1 LKQQP
6 ETVGCDNAY
15 DYRTKGMDMN
25 KLTIALASAASL
37 AIAACAEEPAE
48 TAAYEDTAAADQM
61 ANAEAEAGTVV
72 EVAQG
77 DETFSTLVSAVT
89 AAGLGETLSGD
100 GPFTVF
106 APTNDAFAKIP
117 EATLTELTTNDT
129 ETLGNILTYHVV
141 EGNVDAA
148 TLTQAITD
156 AGDAGYTITTVNGG
170 TLTATVVDGNV
181 VLTDAAGGTATVTAT
196 DVAASNGVIHV
207 IDTVL
212 MPQ

>member
-1 LKQQP
+1 
-6 ETVGCDNAY
+6 
-15 DYRTKGMDMN
+15 MN

-37 AIAACAEEPAE
+37 AIAACAEAPAD
-48 TAAYEDTAAADQM
+48 TSAADEAAMADQM
-61 ANAEAEAGTVV
+61 ANDDAARGTIV
-72 EVAQG
+72 EVAQA
-77 DETFSTLVSAVT
+77 DEEFSTLVSAVT
-89 AAGLGETLSGD
+89 AAGLGETLSGE

-129 ETLGNILTYHVV
+129 ETLGNILKYHVV
-141 EGNVDAA
+141 AGNVDAA

-156 AGDAGYTITTVNGG
+156 AGEGGYTITTVNGG
-170 TLTATVVDGNV
+170 TLNASVVDGNV
-181 VLTDAAGGTATVTAT
+181 VLTDGAGGTSMVTAT
-196 DVAASNGVIHV
+196 DVAASNGVVHV

>member
-1 LKQQP
+1 
-6 ETVGCDNAY
+6 
-15 DYRTKGMDMN
+15 MN

-48 TAAYEDTAAADQM
+48 TAAYEDTATADQM

-72 EVAQG
+72 EVAQD

-156 AGDAGYTITTVNGG
+156 AGDDGYTITTVNGG

-196 DVAASNGVIHV
+196 DVTASNGVIHV

>member
-1 LKQQP
+1 
-6 ETVGCDNAY
+6 
-15 DYRTKGMDMN
+15 MDMN

-48 TAAYEDTAAADQM
+48 TAAYEDTATADQM

-72 EVAQG
+72 EVAQD

-156 AGDAGYTITTVNGG
+156 AGDDGYTITTVNGG

>member
-1 LKQQP
+1 
-6 ETVGCDNAY
+6 
-15 DYRTKGMDMN
+15 MN
-25 KLTIALASAASL
+25 KLTLALASTASL
-37 AIAACAEEPAE
+37 ALAACAETPPESD
-48 TAAYEDTAAADQM
+48 TYEEAAAADQM
-61 ANAEAEAGTVV
+61 ANAEAMAPGTVV

-77 DETFSTLVSAVT
+77 DETFSTLVGAVT
-89 AAGLGETLSGD
+89 AAGLGETLSGE
-100 GPFTVF
+100 GPYTVF

-129 ETLGNILTYHVV
+129 ETLGTILTYHVV

-148 TLTQAITD
+148 TLTQAISD
-156 AGDAGYTITTVNGG
+156 AGEDGHTITTLNGG

-181 VLTDAAGGTATVTAT
+181 VLTDAAGGTSTVTAT

>member
-1 LKQQP
+1 
-6 ETVGCDNAY
+6 
-15 DYRTKGMDMN
+15 MN

-37 AIAACAEEPAE
+37 AIVACAEEPAE
-48 TAAYEDTAAADQM
+48 NVAYEDAATADQM
-61 ANAEAEAGTVV
+61 ANAEAETGTVV

-89 AAGLGETLSGD
+89 AADLGATLSGD

-141 EGNVDAA
+141 AGNVDAA
-148 TLTQAITD
+148 TLLQAIEG
-156 AGDAGYTITTVNGG
+156 AGADGYSIETVNGG
-170 TLTATVVDGNV
+170 TLTAT
-181 VLTDAAGGTATVTAT
+181 L
-196 DVAASNGVIHV
+196 
-207 IDTVL
+207 
-212 MPQ
+212 Q

>member
-1 LKQQP
+1 
-6 ETVGCDNAY
+6 
-15 DYRTKGMDMN
+15 MN

-37 AIAACAEEPAE
+37 AIVACAEEPAE
-48 TAAYEDTAAADQM
+48 NVAYEDAATADQM
-61 ANAEAEAGTVV
+61 ANAEAETGTVV

-89 AAGLGETLSGD
+89 AADLGATLSGD

-117 EATLTELTTNDT
+117 EATLTELKTNDT

-148 TLTQAITD
+148 TLTQAIEG
-156 AGDAGYTITTVNGG
+156 AGEAGYTINTVNGG
-170 TLTATVVDGNV
+170 TLTATIVDGNV

>member
-1 LKQQP
+1 
-6 ETVGCDNAY
+6 
-15 DYRTKGMDMN
+15 MN

-37 AIAACAEEPAE
+37 AIVACAEEPAE
-48 TAAYEDTAAADQM
+48 NVAYEDAATADQM
-61 ANAEAEAGTVV
+61 ANAEAETGTVV

-89 AAGLGETLSGD
+89 AADLGATLSGD

-141 EGNVDAA
+141 AGNVDAA
-148 TLTQAITD
+148 TLLQAIEG
-156 AGDAGYTITTVNGG
+156 AGADGYSIETVNGS

>member
-1 LKQQP
+1 
-6 ETVGCDNAY
+6 
-15 DYRTKGMDMN
+15 MN

-37 AIAACAEEPAE
+37 AIVACSEAPAE
-48 TAAYEDTAAADQM
+48 QEADTSADVTV
-61 ANAEAEAGTVV
+61 NAEAETGTIV

-77 DETFSTLVSAVT
+77 NSDFSTLVSAVT
-89 AAGLGETLSGD
+89 AAGLGETLSGE

-106 APTNDAFAKIP
+106 APTNAAFAKIP

-129 ETLGNILTYHVV
+129 ETLGSILQYHVV
-141 EGNVDAA
+141 SGNVDAA
-148 TLTQAITD
+148 TLTKAITD
-156 AGDAGYTITTVNGG
+156 AGEAGYTVETVGGG
-170 TLTATVVDGNV
+170 TLTATIVDGNV

>member
-1 LKQQP
+1 M
-6 ETVGCDNAY
+6 T
-15 DYRTKGMDMN
+15 

-37 AIAACAEEPAE
+37 AIAACAEAPPENDGYDDA
-48 TAAYEDTAAADQM
+48 AAADEM
-61 ANAEAEAGTVV
+61 ANAEAETGTLV

-89 AAGLGETLSGD
+89 AAGLGETLSGE

-129 ETLGNILTYHVV
+129 ETLGSILTYHVV

-148 TLTQAITD
+148 TLTKAITD
-156 AGDAGYTITTVNGG
+156 AGEDGYTITTVNGG
-170 TLTATVVDGNV
+170 TLTATVVNGNV

>member
-1 LKQQP
+1 
-6 ETVGCDNAY
+6 
-15 DYRTKGMDMN
+15 MN

-37 AIAACAEEPAE
+37 AIVACAEEPAE
-48 TAAYEDTAAADQM
+48 NVAYEDAATADQM
-61 ANAEAEAGTVV
+61 ANAEAETGTVV

-89 AAGLGETLSGD
+89 AADLGATLSGD

-141 EGNVDAA
+141 AGNVDAA
-148 TLTQAITD
+148 TLLQAIEG
-156 AGDAGYTITTVNGG
+156 AGADGYSIETVNGG

-181 VLTDAAGGTATVTAT
+181 VLTDAAG
-196 DVAASNGVIHV
+196 
-207 IDTVL
+207 
-212 MPQ
+212 

>member
-1 LKQQP
+1 
-6 ETVGCDNAY
+6 
-15 DYRTKGMDMN
+15 MN

-37 AIAACAEEPAE
+37 AIVACAEEPAE
-48 TAAYEDTAAADQM
+48 NVAYEDAATADQM
-61 ANAEAEAGTVV
+61 ANAEAETGTVV

-89 AAGLGETLSGD
+89 AADLGATLSGD

-141 EGNVDAA
+141 AGNVDAA
-148 TLTQAITD
+148 TLMQAIEG
-156 AGDAGYTITTVNGG
+156 AGADGYSIDTVNGG

>member
-1 LKQQP
+1 
-6 ETVGCDNAY
+6 
-15 DYRTKGMDMN
+15 MN

-37 AIAACAEEPAE
+37 AIVACAEEPAE
-48 TAAYEDTAAADQM
+48 NVAYEDAATADQM
-61 ANAEAEAGTVV
+61 ANAEAETGTVV

-89 AAGLGETLSGD
+89 AADLGATLSGD

-141 EGNVDAA
+141 AGNVDAA
-148 TLTQAITD
+148 TLLQAIEG
-156 AGDAGYTITTVNGG
+156 AGADGYSIETVNGG
-170 TLTATVVDGNV
+170 TLTATV
-181 VLTDAAGGTATVTAT
+181 
-196 DVAASNGVIHV
+196 VAASNGVIHV

>member
-1 LKQQP
+1 
-6 ETVGCDNAY
+6 
-15 DYRTKGMDMN
+15 MMN
-25 KLTIALASAASL
+25 KMTLALASAASL
-37 AIAACAEEPAE
+37 ALVACGGEAEEPVAEE
-48 TAAYEDTAAADQM
+48 TAMADQM
-61 ANAEAEAGTVV
+61 ANDTAETGTIV

-77 DETFSTLVSAVT
+77 DSQFSTLVSAVT
-89 AAGLGETLSGD
+89 AAGLGETLSGA
-100 GPFTVF
+100 GPYTVF
-106 APTNDAFAKIP
+106 APTNDAFGKIP

-129 ETLGNILTYHVV
+129 ETLGNILQYHVV

-156 AGDAGYTITTVNGG
+156 AGDAGYTINTVGGG
-170 TLTATVVDGNV
+170 TLTANLVDGNV
-181 VLTDAAGGTATVTAT
+181 VLTDAAGGTSTVTAT

>member
-1 LKQQP
+1 
-6 ETVGCDNAY
+6 
-15 DYRTKGMDMN
+15 MN

-37 AIAACAEEPAE
+37 AIVACAEEPAE
-48 TAAYEDTAAADQM
+48 NVAYEDAATADQM
-61 ANAEAEAGTVV
+61 ANAEAETGTVV

-89 AAGLGETLSGD
+89 AADLGATLSGD

-141 EGNVDAA
+141 AGNVDAA
-148 TLTQAITD
+148 TLLQAIEG
-156 AGDAGYTITTVNGG
+156 AGADGYSIDTVNGG

-181 VLTDAAGGTATVTAT
+181 VLTDSAGGTATVTAT

>member
-1 LKQQP
+1 
-6 ETVGCDNAY
+6 
-15 DYRTKGMDMN
+15 MN

-48 TAAYEDTAAADQM
+48 
-61 ANAEAEAGTVV
+61 
-72 EVAQG
+72 
-77 DETFSTLVSAVT
+77 T

-156 AGDAGYTITTVNGG
+156 AGDDGYTITTVNGG

-196 DVAASNGVIHV
+196 DVALDAAPISENQAGVNVGTISV
-207 IDTVL
+207 IDPDAGDAHVLTVSDDR
-212 MPQ
+212 

>member
-1 LKQQP
+1 
-6 ETVGCDNAY
+6 
-15 DYRTKGMDMN
+15 MN

-37 AIAACAEEPAE
+37 AIVACAEEPAE
-48 TAAYEDTAAADQM
+48 NVAYEDAATADQM
-61 ANAEAEAGTVV
+61 ANAEAETGTVV

-89 AAGLGETLSGD
+89 AADLGATLSGD

-141 EGNVDAA
+141 AGNVDAA
-148 TLTQAITD
+148 TLLQAIEGGGAD
-156 AGDAGYTITTVNGG
+156 GYSIETVNGG

>member
-1 LKQQP
+1 
-6 ETVGCDNAY
+6 
-15 DYRTKGMDMN
+15 MN

-48 TAAYEDTAAADQM
+48 TAAYEDTATADQM

-72 EVAQG
+72 EVAQD

-156 AGDAGYTITTVNGG
+156 AGDDGYTITTVNGG

>member
-1 LKQQP
+1 
-6 ETVGCDNAY
+6 
-15 DYRTKGMDMN
+15 MN

-48 TAAYEDTAAADQM
+48 TAAYEDTATADQM

-72 EVAQG
+72 EVAQD

-170 TLTATVVDGNV
+170 TLTAT
-181 VLTDAAGGTATVTAT
+181 
-196 DVAASNGVIHV
+196 DVEASNGVIHV

>member
-1 LKQQP
+1 
-6 ETVGCDNAY
+6 
-15 DYRTKGMDMN
+15 MN
-25 KLTIALASAASL
+25 KLTLTLASTASL
-37 AIAACAEEPAE
+37 ALAACAETPPESD
-48 TAAYEDTAAADQM
+48 TYEEAAAADQM
-61 ANAEAEAGTVV
+61 ANAEAMAPGTVV

-89 AAGLGETLSGD
+89 AAGLGETLSGE
-100 GPFTVF
+100 GPYTVF

-129 ETLGNILTYHVV
+129 ETLGTILTYHVV

-156 AGDAGYTITTVNGG
+156 AGEDGYTITTLNGG

-181 VLTDAAGGTATVTAT
+181 VLTDAAGGTSTVTAT

>member
-1 LKQQP
+1 
-6 ETVGCDNAY
+6 
-15 DYRTKGMDMN
+15 MN

-37 AIAACAEEPAE
+37 AIVACAEEPAE
-48 TAAYEDTAAADQM
+48 NVAYEDAATADQM
-61 ANAEAEAGTVV
+61 ANAEAETGTVV

-89 AAGLGETLSGD
+89 AADLGATLSGD

-129 ETLGNILTYHVV
+129 ETLGNILTYHAVA
-141 EGNVDAA
+141 GNVDAA
-148 TLTQAITD
+148 TLLQAIEG
-156 AGDAGYTITTVNGG
+156 AGADGYSIETVNGG